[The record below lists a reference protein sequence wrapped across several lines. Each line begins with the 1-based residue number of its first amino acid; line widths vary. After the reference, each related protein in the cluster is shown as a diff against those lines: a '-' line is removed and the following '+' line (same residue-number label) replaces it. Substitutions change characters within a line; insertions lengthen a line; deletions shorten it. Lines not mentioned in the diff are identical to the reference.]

1 MEKIIEV
8 VKTPNMNYLVVNKR
22 VDSQFIPTEQGL
34 ILVRSKAFEYCQYY
48 GKCIAIEWE
57 FNGSREELEAKL
69 KQ

>member
-8 VKTPNMNYLVVNKR
+8 VKTPTMYYVVVNKKI
-22 VDSQFIPTEQGL
+22 DAQFIPMELGL
-34 ILVRSKAFEYCQYY
+34 IRARSTAFEYCQYY